1 MKKEQHLP
9 QWQERIGYD
18 PAVLAG
24 RPVIKG
30 SRIAVEFV
38 IDLLAQ
44 GWTDADILENY
55 PGLSHE
61 DILACLAYARD
72 ILSAERVYPIGA

>member
-1 MKKEQHLP
+1 MTEEHQP
-9 QWQERIGYD
+9 QWHERIGYD
-18 PAVLAG
+18 RAVLAG
-24 RPVIKG
+24 KPVIKG

-44 GWTDADILENY
+44 GWSDADILENY
-55 PGLSHE
+55 PHLSNQ
-61 DILACLAYARD
+61 DIRACLAYARD